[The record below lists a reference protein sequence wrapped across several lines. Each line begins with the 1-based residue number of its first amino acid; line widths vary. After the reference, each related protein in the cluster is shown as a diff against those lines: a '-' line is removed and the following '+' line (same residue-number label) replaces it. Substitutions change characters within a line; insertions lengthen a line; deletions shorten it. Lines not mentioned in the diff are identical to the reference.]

1 MGTGLGI
8 SGTMFFRFSLL
19 NQVLGWWFGNSL
31 ILCGSVEKWVVALKG
46 ILLTSTNK
54 VHPSMLEGI
63 PWSLDNF
70 FKPYMMWKW
79 NLLLGSPNTLPR
91 MQTKNVFFILE
102 TNTNLSWTCSNF
114 CARQSNFDRNI
125 WPPVL
130 QSNWTAHALHWDA
143 LWKLSASWVWIWG
156 KGWT

>member
-1 MGTGLGI
+1 MGSKAMVHYPRMCPDFGRGIRLPCNYTKWITLDHGPHMKTSKHDLPHTHNNKMKVMGTGLGI

-91 MQTKNVFFILE
+91 MQTKKVFFY
-102 TNTNLSWTCSNF
+102 TGN
-114 CARQSNFDRNI
+114 
-125 WPPVL
+125 
-130 QSNWTAHALHWDA
+130 
-143 LWKLSASWVWIWG
+143 
-156 KGWT
+156 